1 MFSSIDYSKADVWTV
16 GTIAYEIFTKRNP
29 FYRYKNQTENEVLRN
44 STYTDDMLP
53 ELPTEVPAVISRLIH
68 AILAKNPAKVMLH

>member
-1 MFSSIDYSKADVWTV
+1 MCIRDSVWTV

-29 FYRYKNQTENEVLRN
+29 FYKYKNQTDNEVLRN

-53 ELPTEVPAVISRLIH
+53 QLPADVPTVISRLIH
-68 AILAKNPAKVMLH
+68 AILARNPSKVMFVSIIC

>member
-1 MFSSIDYSKADVWTV
+1 MFSSIDYSKADVWTI

-29 FYRYKNQTENEVLRN
+29 FYRYKNQTEKEVLRN

-68 AILAKNPAKVMLH
+68 ALLARNPSKVMFS